1 MRTRSGGD
9 PGGVAMSMRLAAVE
23 MARRRQTRK
32 STLSRMGKR
41 DRRSP
46 DMKKIVILFVLSAIA
61 LGGCSSAESKKKKQ
75 EAALKKRAKAELRDE
90 NEDVDFQAFVG
101 RLKKA
106 VAAHDA
112 NTLASMMTEDFAYV
126 LGATAAEDRKGDGV
140 FKYWDENGL
149 WTELDAIL
157 TERFAKKGEFWVAPP
172 QFADE
177 SLRYDGYRVGIRRVG
192 GSWKFVYFVNG

>member
-1 MRTRSGGD
+1 
-9 PGGVAMSMRLAAVE
+9 
-23 MARRRQTRK
+23 
-32 STLSRMGKR
+32 
-41 DRRSP
+41 
-46 DMKKIVILFVLSAIA
+46 MKKIVFLFLISALA
-61 LGGCSSAESKKKKQ
+61 LDGCNSLKSKKDK
-75 EAALKKRAKAELRDE
+75 EDAAVKKRAKAELRDE
-90 NEDVDFQAFVG
+90 NADVDFQAFAG

-106 VAAHDA
+106 VAAHDV

-177 SLRYDGYRVGIRRVG
+177 SLNYTGYRVGVHRVG